1 MKIICHECGASC
13 SNDVPSS
20 TVIRG
25 YIMCGEC
32 VERVS
37 ERTWAAFVHEAHRK
51 DGSPRFIETPDEEF
65 AAYGSDKSVAIT
77 EQKPLTPEMIEEAAQ
92 LNRLQQK
99 GIDTLAGPPPYSA
112 PFTGPPSG
120 PDDSDREP
128 TVEQELKEL
137 AKTQRTHHGK
147 LTPIT
152 SKQLFA
158 DEIDALTP
166 ADRAEYRKFERY
178 LKCRAKYG
186 MKVLVGRPYWRKY
199 FGLE

>member
-1 MKIICHECGASC
+1 MKILCHECGASC
-13 SNDVPSS
+13 STESSKKFIIRAYVICGDCMGRVPEYLWQQ
-20 TVIRG
+20 VIKV
-25 YIMCGEC
+25 IH
-32 VERVS
+32 S
-37 ERTWAAFVHEAHRK
+37 
-51 DGSPRFIETPDEEF
+51 DGSNRFIETPDE
-65 AAYGSDKSVAIT
+65 KLPIT
-77 EQKPLTPEMIEEAAQ
+77 QQVIEEAAKAM
-92 LNRLQQK
+92 RLQQV
-99 GIDTLAGPPPYSA
+99 GIDALAPKTVSVEELDEKFSPPPYSA

>member
-1 MKIICHECGASC
+1 MGR
-13 SNDVPSS
+13 VPEYLWQQVLK
-20 TVIRG
+20 VIH
-25 YIMCGEC
+25 
-32 VERVS
+32 S
-37 ERTWAAFVHEAHRK
+37 
-51 DGSPRFIETPDEEF
+51 DGSNRFIETPDE
-65 AAYGSDKSVAIT
+65 KLPIT
-77 EQKPLTPEMIEEAAQ
+77 QQVIEEAAKAM
-92 LNRLQQK
+92 RLQQV
-99 GIDTLAGPPPYSA
+99 GIDALAPKTVSVEELDEKFSPPPYSA

-158 DEIDALTP
+158 DEIAALTP